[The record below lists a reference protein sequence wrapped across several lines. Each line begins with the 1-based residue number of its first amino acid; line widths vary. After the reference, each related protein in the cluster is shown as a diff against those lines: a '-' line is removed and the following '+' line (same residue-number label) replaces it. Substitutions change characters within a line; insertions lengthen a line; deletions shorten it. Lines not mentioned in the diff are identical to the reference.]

1 MFLFSFEISAV
12 HVMPKLVLSPIHRPE
27 SKLIPKAVK
36 GARKHLVLR
45 GFVPQKQH
53 ESRVK

>member
-1 MFLFSFEISAV
+1 MVFNVSVPAV
-12 HVMPKLVLSPIHRPE
+12 HVMPKLVLSPIYRPE